1 MLITERFTIANTK
14 RFLSNQNLFEILYH
28 AFVREIKFRK
38 KRKGKLFDSGRQELV
53 YTLRNAGSEKY
64 KKCRTIMLSNMIFDF
79 LDWKP
84 YIKTFNYVAIANFIQ
99 KKCRSQWDLFHYTK
113 KRTMFDSTD
122 HKIRTLYGLWE
133 KGIYFKDFDHIPK
146 AIKKLMS
153 LELYGAYFLQRLFDR
168 DFQQGKMQYFST
180 SRKET
185 VPYYRSYYYPRSGR
199 LRSYED
205 IELDTTLYEPQD
217 PETLHTQ
224 FTINV
229 DTSDGTGST
238 IPYESTTGS
247 YAIYQ
252 SNTSANTATGYY
264 DSQGGTVTWRITG
277 N

>member
-1 MLITERFTIANTK
+1 MLTTEKITIANTK

-28 AFVREIKFRK
+28 AFVKEMNFRTRRK
-38 KRKGKLFDSGRQELV
+38 KHSFDSYRQELV

-99 KKCRSQWDLFHYTK
+99 KKCRLGWDLFHYTK
-113 KRTMFDSTD
+113 QKTIFDSND

-133 KGIYFKDFDHIPK
+133 KGLYFKDFNHVPK

-153 LELYGAYFLQRLFDR
+153 LELYGPYFLQKLFDR

-185 VPYYRSYYYPRSGR
+185 IPQYRSYYYPREAR

-205 IELDTTLYEPQD
+205 IELDTTEYIPQA
-217 PETLHTQ
+217 PEVLHTE
-224 FTINV
+224 FRISV
-229 DTSDGTGST
+229 DTSSGTSSNTQNGT
-238 IPYESTTGS
+238 TTGD
-247 YAIYQ
+247 YAIYE
-252 SNTSANTATGYY
+252 SNTAANTSTIYY
-264 DSQGGTVTWRITG
+264 GAQGGTVTWNIVDH
-277 N
+277 